1 MDNSL
6 LVWIDLEMTGLN
18 PDRDVILEI
27 ACVITDGQLR
37 VVAEGPSV
45 VIHQPDAALAVMSPM
60 VRGLHTASGL
70 LTLIAQSDISVADAQ
85 QQLVDFIATHCKTNQ
100 GRLAGNS
107 IWKDRMFL
115 SAYMP
120 RILVPLHYRII
131 DVSTIK
137 ELVLQWYPGVAKF
150 EKQNKHRAIDD
161 VYESI
166 AELRYYR
173 EHYFV

>member
-1 MDNSL
+1 M

-27 ACVITDGQLR
+27 TCVITNGQLQ
-37 VVAEGPSV
+37 VVAEGPSI
-45 VIHQPDAALAVMSPM
+45 VIHQSDTALAVMSPM

-70 LTLIAQSDISVADAQ
+70 LPLVSQSTISIADAQ
-85 QQLVDFIATHCKTNQ
+85 QQFVDFIAAHCKPNQ

-107 IWKDRMFL
+107 VWKDRMFL
-115 SAYMP
+115 STYMP
-120 RILVPLHYRII
+120 RILQPLHYRII
-131 DVSTIK
+131 DVSTLK
-137 ELVLQWYPGVAKF
+137 ELVLQWYPDVAKF
-150 EKQNKHRAIDD
+150 EKQNKHRALDD
-161 VYESI
+161 IYESI

>member
-6 LVWIDLEMTGLN
+6 LVWMDLEMTGLN

-27 ACVITDGQLR
+27 ACVITDGQLQI
-37 VVAEGPSV
+37 VAEGPSV
-45 VIHQPDAALAVMSPM
+45 VIHQPATALEAMSPM

-70 LTLIAQSDISVADAQ
+70 LSLVVQSDINVVDAQ
-85 QQLVDFIATHCKTNQ
+85 QQLVDFIAAHCKNNQ

-107 IWKDRMFL
+107 VWKDRMFL

-120 RILVPLHYRII
+120 RILQPLHYRII

-137 ELVLQWYPGVAKF
+137 ELVLQWYPSIAKF
-150 EKQNKHRAIDD
+150 EKQNRHRAIDD
-161 VYESI
+161 IYESI
-166 AELRYYR
+166 AELQYYR
-173 EHYFV
+173 KHYFV